1 MLSIE
6 QEKPLKMEGTR
17 QREANTFMTKA
28 GEVNKKFIIPR
39 DGFCALQKRYEGYI
53 NSASIC
59 ETHSQSQ
66 RSLTGEHE
74 HLCTDIENKIT
85 GGFSSH
91 STTASTMLPIH
102 ASHHCPGTVLTKTL
116 P

>member
-39 DGFCALQKRYEGYI
+39 DGFCVLQKR
-53 NSASIC
+53 
-59 ETHSQSQ
+59 
-66 RSLTGEHE
+66 
-74 HLCTDIENKIT
+74 
-85 GGFSSH
+85 
-91 STTASTMLPIH
+91 
-102 ASHHCPGTVLTKTL
+102 
-116 P
+116 